1 MDGIEHRI
9 KSAQSIHKA
18 VLDWAEKHVTG
29 EWLDEICK
37 ECQKN
42 QLTLKRVEFANEFN
56 PSVAVFGEYQVGK
69 SYLVDE
75 LLSTDR
81 GPLTIY
87 DGNGKGYGFI
97 ESINPIG
104 GGKASTSLIS
114 RFTINRYSDNPE
126 FPFCCVML
134 SPVDIVLILCDTYYN
149 DVKNQQFPAK
159 EQIAEKVKW
168 IKEHYYDKA
177 EVQSYIRYVDI
188 LEIKDYFKNTSF
200 NKAESF
206 VYNLMATDFFETLS
220 ECIQSIGVSEW
231 RSVFEFLWNGNK
243 PISDLFDKLF
253 ATLETLDF
261 PKKCYINIDP
271 LLRKDGTILELDRIY
286 ELLDLEEVINL
297 GRIVSVN
304 KAKVKDMEVWN
315 GQKVVSVPKSVF
327 CALTAEVALTI
338 SDDDSGSDSELLR
351 EKPFLDY
358 LDVLD
363 FPGFNRRMLMDDN
376 CITQWEIC
384 RMFISGK
391 TLYLLNKYSKQYLIS
406 NLMLCHHDMKSDVYT
421 MWCLLKDWIHSS
433 VGRSPEERAEYI
445 RSSEISPLFIV
456 STKFNAD
463 LVKQP
468 IDCLGSD
475 EEKEQVKRARWIKR
489 FNSTLG
495 DLLHEPYDDL
505 WLSQWTPDKPFK
517 NMYLL
522 RNFVYSCQSGV
533 YEGYLKRDERGNWI
547 DNYVD
552 GHRREERISDAYK
565 DFIPELK
572 RTFLENDFVQT
583 HFEDPEK
590 SWDEAVSLN
599 HNGSAWI
606 IENLTKAAKNAYVA
620 RERKFDRLLHG
631 NAEGLLY
638 WVNRHISDTTLLQL
652 IEHLKYSNIEE

>member
-9 KSAQSIHKA
+9 KSEQSIRKA

-29 EWLDEICK
+29 EWLDEIHK

-42 QLTLKRVEFANEFN
+42 QLTLKRIEFANEFN

-69 SYLVDE
+69 SYLVDN
-75 LLSTDR
+75 LLSTDC

-87 DGNGKGYGFI
+87 DGYGKGYGFI

-104 GGKASTSLIS
+104 GGKASTGLIS

-149 DVKNQQFPAK
+149 EVKNQSFPAK
-159 EQIAEKVKW
+159 EQIAKKVKW

-177 EVQSYIRYVDI
+177 EVQNHIDEVDI
-188 LEIKDYFKNTSF
+188 LEIKDYFKNTEFWRSDTF
-200 NKAESF
+200 II
-206 VYNLMATDFFETLS
+206 NLMATHFFETLS
-220 ECIQSIGVSEW
+220 ECIKSIGVSEW
-231 RSVFEFLWNGNK
+231 RGVFEFLWNGNK
-243 PISDLFDKLF
+243 PISDLFDKLI
-253 ATLETLDF
+253 ATLETLNF
-261 PKKCYINIDP
+261 PKKCYIKIDP
-271 LLRKDGTILELDRIY
+271 LLRKDGTILQVDRIF
-286 ELLDLEEVINL
+286 ELFVSTELSVDQLPIFHDL
-297 GRIVSVN
+297 
-304 KAKVKDMEVWN
+304 AKIRDMEVWN
-315 GQKVVSVPKSVF
+315 GQKVVSVPKSDF

-338 SDDDSGSDSELLR
+338 SDDDTRNDSELLR
-351 EKPFLDY
+351 EKPFLNY

-363 FPGFNRRMLMDDN
+363 FPGVNRRSLMDDN
-376 CITQWEIC
+376 DITQVDTC
-384 RMFISGK
+384 RMFLSGK
-391 TLYLLNKYSKQYLIS
+391 TSYLFNKYSKQYLIS
-406 NLMLCHHDMKSDVYT
+406 NLMFCHHDMKSNVGT
-421 MWCLLKDWIHSS
+421 LSGLLKDWIHNS
-433 VGRSPEERAEYI
+433 VGRTPEERAEYI

-463 LVKQP
+463 LLRMP
-468 IDCLGSD
+468 IDCKGSD
-475 EEKEQVKRARWIKR
+475 EEREMCKKSRWIKR
-489 FNSTLG
+489 FNATL
-495 DLLHEPYDDL
+495 DDL
-505 WLSQWTPDKPFK
+505 IYESIDDPWLSRWTPGQPFK

-522 RNFVYSCQSGV
+522 RNFVYSCQSGI
-533 YEGYLKRDERGNWI
+533 YEGYLKRDERGWFV

-552 GHRREERISDAYK
+552 GHRREERISEAYT
-565 DFIPELK
+565 DFISELK
-572 RTFLENDFVQT
+572 RTFLENDFVQA

-620 RERKFDRLLHG
+620 REVKFDRLLHG

-638 WVNRHISDTTLLQL
+638 WVNRHISDTTLFQL
-652 IEHLKYSNIEE
+652 IEHLKYTN